1 MKSKQVLGKGLGAL
15 IPGTLTEV
23 VKQSIETQDQHA
35 GIVSKIP
42 IEAIEPN
49 PYQPRIDFN
58 QSSLQELA
66 NSIKENGVIQPITV
80 HKISYDRYQ
89 LISGER
95 RLRASFLAGL
105 DLIPAYIIEV
115 RSKEELIELSLIEN
129 IQRET
134 LNPIE
139 IALGFKKLIDECNLS
154 LDDIA
159 KKTGKDKSTISNFIR
174 LLKLPEEIQQS
185 VMSGEITPGHARAL
199 INIENRQEQINL
211 WKKIIS
217 EKISVRET
225 ERLANQQKKKFK
237 TLVSKSLTY
246 DPNLEEI
253 ISKLRIKFG
262 TNVKIKR
269 NSDGSG
275 EFQILFYSNDEFE
288 RILEMLN
295 NVQ

>member
-154 LDDIA
+154 LDDVA

>member
-15 IPGTLTEV
+15 IPGALTEET
-23 VKQSIETQDQHA
+23 KQGSETQDQQT
-35 GIVSKIP
+35 GIISKIP

-58 QSSLQELA
+58 QTSLQELA

-80 HKISYDRYQ
+80 HKISHDRYQ

-105 DLIPAYIIEV
+105 DFIPAYIIEV
-115 RSKEELIELSLIEN
+115 HSKEELIELSLIEN
-129 IQRET
+129 IQRDT

-154 LDDIA
+154 LDDIS

-185 VMSGEITPGHARAL
+185 IMSGEITQGHARAL
-199 INIENRQEQINL
+199 INIENRQDQINL

-225 ERLANQQKKKFK
+225 ERLANQQKKKVK
-237 TLVSKSLTY
+237 TLVSKSLTF

-262 TNVKIKR
+262 TNIKIKR
-269 NSDGSG
+269 NGDGSG